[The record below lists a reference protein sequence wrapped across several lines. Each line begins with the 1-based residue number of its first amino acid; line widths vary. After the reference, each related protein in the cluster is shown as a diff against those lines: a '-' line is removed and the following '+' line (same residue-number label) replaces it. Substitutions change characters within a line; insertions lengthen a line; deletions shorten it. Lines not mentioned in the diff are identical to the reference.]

1 MNLDIIR
8 EEKSKELNL
17 FIYKDIINNIK
28 NLPFVECEC
37 KFNDTIEIVASVDD
51 KIKDL
56 IYQTAL
62 NLKPWRKGPFDI
74 LQTYIDSE
82 WQSFIKFNILKPFLN
97 LEGKIVGD
105 IGCNNGYYLFR
116 MLNFNPA
123 KLVGFDPCI
132 RTYLQFKF
140 INHFIN
146 SNINFELLGVEHL
159 PFYEHK
165 FDTLFCLGVLY
176 HRSDPIK
183 CLKELKISL
192 NDNGELF
199 LDTMIINSDKE
210 IALCPNKTY
219 SKIPNIYFV
228 PSIKALQNWCERA
241 KFKDF
246 TILAT
251 KKTDDNEQR
260 KTSWIDGESLDN
272 FLSKEDENITIEGYP
287 APLRAY
293 IKLTL

>member
-8 EEKSKELNL
+8 VEKLKELNL
-17 FIYKDIINNIK
+17 FIYKDIINNIE

-37 KFNDTIEIVASVDD
+37 KFNDIIEISANVDD
-51 KIKDL
+51 KIKNQ
-56 IYQTAL
+56 IYETAIS
-62 NLKPWRKGPFDI
+62 LKPWRKGPFDI

-97 LEGKIVGD
+97 LQGKVVGD

-132 RTYLQFKF
+132 RPYLQFKF
-140 INHFIN
+140 INHFVN

-192 NDNGELF
+192 NNNGELF

-210 IALCPNKTY
+210 IALCPSKTY

-251 KKTDDNEQR
+251 KKTDNNEQR
-260 KTSWIDGESLDN
+260 KTSWIDGESLGN
-272 FLSKEDENITIEGYP
+272 FLSEEDENITIEGYP